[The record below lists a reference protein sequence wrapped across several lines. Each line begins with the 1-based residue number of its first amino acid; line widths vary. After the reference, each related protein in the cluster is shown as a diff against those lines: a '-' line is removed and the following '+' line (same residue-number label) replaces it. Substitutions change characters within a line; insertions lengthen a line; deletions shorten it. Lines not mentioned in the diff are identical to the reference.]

1 MVKGKKVFTKI
12 LEKYG
17 IPSIREGGLEYL
29 VATNLLILEQLQKI
43 TAKPKIPFGKKPV
56 SMLDY

>member
-1 MVKGKKVFTKI
+1 MAKSIQSKKKDKFRKI

-17 IPSIREGGLEYL
+17 IPSPQLGGYEYT
-29 VATNLLILEQLQKI
+29 VATNLMVFEQLKKM
-43 TAKPKIPFGKKPV
+43 AKENV

>member
-1 MVKGKKVFTKI
+1 VVKGKKVFSKI

-17 IPSIREGGLEYL
+17 IPSSRLGGYEYI

-43 TAKPKIPFGKKPV
+43 TAKPKVPFGKKPV